1 MSVSVVKA
9 IILITILCNDGK
21 QAKKQKKEVKNMELG
36 VKKKAHNSEN
46 DKKCLSVKLVTFKS
60 QKGHLH
66 PSQRLNEIFCK
77 EMHSK
82 WHLYY

>member
-21 QAKKQKKEVKNMELG
+21 QDKKKVKNMELELK
-36 VKKKAHNSEN
+36 KKKAHNSEN
-46 DKKCLSVKLVTFKS
+46 DKKCLPVMPVTFKS

-66 PSQRLNEIFCK
+66 LSQRLNEIFCK
-77 EMHSK
+77 GMYSK
-82 WHLYY
+82 WHLHY